1 MISRRNVLRAL
12 AASGC
17 LGWRVGARA
26 AGYPDA
32 PVRLVLPYTAG
43 SDDVQARLVARTLG
57 RYLGQPVVVEAH
69 PGAGGNIAAHYTAQA
84 SPDGYTMLFAINSL
98 LEVNPLMYRD
108 PGFNPATD
116 FTQISPLAE
125 HQFMLVINPHVPA
138 TTVRE
143 LIDYAKKNPGKLTNA
158 TAGVGSALYLA
169 GMLFMTKA
177 AVTMVNVP
185 YKGGADDTLAVLAG
199 DVNMEF
205 GGIPNVAPYV
215 KDGRLRALAV
225 SGTQRSPLYPD
236 IPTVAEAGVPG
247 FDFTAWSSLAVPAA
261 TPASVV
267 QTLRAA
273 VAKTMAD
280 ADLRRDL
287 DKLGFVPLSGSGDD
301 LSRRIETESAQWRLV
316 FEHAGIKPS

>member
-1 MISRRNVLRAL
+1 MISRRNVLGVL
-12 AASGC
+12 IASGC
-17 LGWRVGARA
+17 LGWRMGARA

-57 RYLGQPVVVEAH
+57 HYLGQPIVVEAH
-69 PGAGGNIAAHYTAQA
+69 AGAGGNIAAHYTAHA
-84 SPDGYTMLFAINSL
+84 SADGYTMLFAINSL

-108 PGFNPATD
+108 PGFDPLAD
-116 FTQISPLAE
+116 FTQVAPLAE
-125 HQFMLVINPHVPA
+125 HQFMLVVNPRVPA
-138 TTVRE
+138 NSVRE

-158 TAGVGSALYLA
+158 TAGAGSALYLA

-177 AVTMVNVP
+177 GIGMVNVP

-199 DVNMEF
+199 DVDMEF

-236 IPTVAEAGVPG
+236 LPTVAQAGVPG

-261 TPASVV
+261 TPAPVV
-267 QTLRAA
+267 QVLRTA

-280 ADLRRDL
+280 PDLRRDL
-287 DKLGFVPLSGSGDD
+287 DKLGFVPLAGSGDE
-301 LSRRIETESAQWRLV
+301 LRRRIETESAQWRQV